1 MARGAFLHDVGK
13 MAIPDAIL
21 LKPGRLTLDEQ
32 TTMREHCERGYQMLR
47 KIPYLREA
55 AEIVY
60 SHQEHYNGSGYPRG
74 LRGEEIPLGA
84 RIFAVADALDAITS
98 DRPYRSATS
107 FATAR
112 KEIRKNM
119 GTQFDPQVVDVF
131 LSMPDRIWE
140 DLRAEIQGEAQKFNP
155 FSLGAVKHLLPRKD
169 TRAKNGILKSMP
181 EPKKSAALDADVL
194 KASVAKLPGWRV
206 EQGTLTR
213 TFTFPNFVEAL
224 AFVQSLGVE
233 AEQKQHHPDLDIR
246 YSKVKVGLVTHDAGG
261 ITLKDIALAQTAD
274 SLATPL
280 NGK

>member
-1 MARGAFLHDVGK
+1 
-13 MAIPDAIL
+13 
-21 LKPGRLTLDEQ
+21 
-32 TTMREHCERGYQMLR
+32 MREHCERGYQMLR

-60 SHQEHYNGSGYPRG
+60 SHQEHFNGSGYPRG
-74 LRGEEIPLGA
+74 LRGDEIPLGA

-131 LSMPDRIWE
+131 LQMPDRVWE

-169 TRAKNGILKSMP
+169 ARAAN
-181 EPKKSAALDADVL
+181 EWHPKDHAGDQEIRRT
-194 KASVAKLPGWRV
+194 GCRRV
-206 EQGTLTR
+206 EGGGCEAAGLARGTRRADPHLQLSELRGRAGVCAVAGRGGGAETAPSGPGHPLQQGEGRAGDARCRRHYGKGHRAWPRRLTAWR
-213 TFTFPNFVEAL
+213 L
-224 AFVQSLGVE
+224 
-233 AEQKQHHPDLDIR
+233 R
-246 YSKVKVGLVTHDAGG
+246 
-261 ITLKDIALAQTAD
+261 
-274 SLATPL
+274 
-280 NGK
+280 

>member
-1 MARGAFLHDVGK
+1 
-13 MAIPDAIL
+13 
-21 LKPGRLTLDEQ
+21 
-32 TTMREHCERGYQMLR
+32 
-47 KIPYLREA
+47 
-55 AEIVY
+55 
-60 SHQEHYNGSGYPRG
+60 
-74 LRGEEIPLGA
+74 LRGDEIPLGA

-112 KEIRKNM
+112 KEIRKNT

-131 LSMPDRIWE
+131 LQMPDRVWE

-169 TRAKNGILKSMP
+169 ARAAADGILKTMP
-181 EPKKSAALDADVL
+181 VTKKSAALDAEAL
-194 KASVAKLPGWRV
+194 KQAVAKLPGWRV
-206 EQGTLTR
+206 DRGVLTR
-213 TFTFPNFVEAL
+213 TFSFPNFVEAM

-233 AEQKQHHPDLDIR
+233 AEQEQHHPDLDIR
-246 YSKVKVGLVTHDAGG
+246 YSKVTVSLVTHDAGG
-261 ITLKDIALAQTAD
+261 ITAKDLAMADTAD

>member
-1 MARGAFLHDVGK
+1 MFL
-13 MAIPDAIL
+13 A
-21 LKPGRLTLDEQ
+21 
-32 TTMREHCERGYQMLR
+32 
-47 KIPYLREA
+47 
-55 AEIVY
+55 
-60 SHQEHYNGSGYPRG
+60 
-74 LRGEEIPLGA
+74 
-84 RIFAVADALDAITS
+84 
-98 DRPYRSATS
+98 
-107 FATAR
+107 
-112 KEIRKNM
+112 
-119 GTQFDPQVVDVF
+119 
-131 LSMPDRIWE
+131 MPDRIWE

-181 EPKKSAALDADVL
+181 ETKKSAALDADAL

-213 TFTFPNFVEAL
+213 TFSFPNFVQAL

-246 YSKVKVGLVTHDAGG
+246 YSKVKVGLVTHDSGG